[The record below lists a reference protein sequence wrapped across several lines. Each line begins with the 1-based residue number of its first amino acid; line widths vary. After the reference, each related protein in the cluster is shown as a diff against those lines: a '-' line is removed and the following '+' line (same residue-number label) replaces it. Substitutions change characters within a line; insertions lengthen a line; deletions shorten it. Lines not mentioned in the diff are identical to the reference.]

1 METGELLKRVR
12 KIEIKI
18 KGLSRNMFSG
28 EYHSAFKGRGMS
40 FSEVRAYQ
48 FGDDVRNIDWN
59 VTARTGEPHVK
70 IYEEERELTV
80 MLLVDASR
88 SSLFGAV
95 GQFKSEIIAEICAL
109 LAFSAISNN
118 DKVGL
123 ALFTDRVELYI
134 PPQKGSRHILRIIRE
149 LIHFQPSGKGTELGK
164 ALEFF
169 CHVIKKRSICF
180 VIGDFFAE
188 GYEDA
193 LRVAARS
200 HDVIGV
206 RVTDRREESLPD
218 IGLVRTQ
225 DAETGATGWLD
236 TGAPWVRA
244 AYARRYVESSRYFRT
259 TFLKTGADV
268 VDLKTDES
276 YIQAFLQFFQK
287 RSGR

>member
-18 KGLSRNMFSG
+18 KGLSRNIFSG

-48 FGDDVRNIDWN
+48 FGDDIRNIDWN

-88 SSLFGAV
+88 SALFGAV

-134 PPQKGSRHILRIIRE
+134 PPNKGSRHILRIIRE
-149 LIHFQPSGKGTELGK
+149 LIHFQPSGRRTDLGR

-180 VIGDFFAE
+180 VIGDFFVE

-206 RVTDRREESLPD
+206 QVTDRREEILPD
-218 IGLVRTQ
+218 VGLLRAE
-225 DAETGATGWLD
+225 DAETGAKLWLD
-236 TGAPWVRA
+236 TGNPHFRA
-244 AYARRYVESSRYFRT
+244 SYAARYIGSSRYFRT

-276 YIQAFLQFFQK
+276 YVQALLQFFQK

>member
-1 METGELLKRVR
+1 METAELLKRVR

-40 FSEVRAYQ
+40 FSEVRGYQ

-59 VTARTGEPHVK
+59 VTARMGEPHVK

-88 SSLFGAV
+88 SALFGAV
-95 GQFKSEIIAEICAL
+95 GQFKSEVITEICAL

-123 ALFTDRVELYI
+123 ALFTDQVELYI

-149 LIHFQPSGKGTELGK
+149 LIHFQPSGRRTELGS

-169 CHVIKKRSICF
+169 YHVIKKRSICF
-180 VIGDFFAE
+180 VIGDFFAF
-188 GYEDA
+188 GYENP

-218 IGLVRTQ
+218 VGLIRGE
-225 DAETGATGWLD
+225 DAETGASGWLD
-236 TGAPWVRA
+236 TGAPWVRD
-244 AYARRYVESSRYFRT
+244 AYARRYVESSQYFRT

-268 VDLKTDES
+268 VDIKTDES
-276 YIQAFLQFFQK
+276 YIQALLQFFQK